1 MPDNLRR
8 AGACDTRCAAS
19 TDAPAG
25 AACEVR
31 KDEIGSARN
40 GLSRSDA
47 GCSSSSSSRAR
58 LSGSNETCAFDTACV
73 DDIMFAVGVVF
84 AALSLDVPGRD
95 ALLGLPDGVDVVFV
109 RLRGVD
115 AGEGKV
121 EEEEEEDDA
130 REGTMDCN
138 GID

>member
-1 MPDNLRR
+1 
-8 AGACDTRCAAS
+8 
-19 TDAPAG
+19 
-25 AACEVR
+25 
-31 KDEIGSARN
+31 
-40 GLSRSDA
+40 
-47 GCSSSSSSRAR
+47 
-58 LSGSNETCAFDTACV
+58 
-73 DDIMFAVGVVF
+73 MFAVGVAF

-121 EEEEEEDDA
+121 EEEEEEEDDA